1 MARPTPG
8 RMSYSPWSVDIFDVD
23 SEIDRL
29 IRAQGWVGFGIY
41 FALCQRAYGTGGYF
55 YKWGYADAD
64 MIARRLPGS
73 VGPETVIQTVN
84 LCFKLGLF
92 DRGSFDRDGVLTS
105 RGIQRRYA
113 AAMLKDPCK
122 IANRDYW
129 LLAENGNADSAVSQT
144 QKNREASGLISYTQN
159 AEISTENGISG
170 QKRGNAAP
178 PKPPKE
184 DKKEKERKENKKE
197 ERAPAGLPPTSEL
210 LSGGELGG
218 EGWMRAMKDAGM
230 EATGR
235 ARKLLSQLAA
245 RYGDAETCTCIRIAA
260 AQGRPGPDYVCGIAR
275 RRAEEGQTG
284 KPYPPP
290 ANTRP
295 ARHLAKHDYGQRT
308 YDPGELDALF
318 YDIMSDGEA
327 EGTGKKEGLT

>member
-8 RMSYSPWSVDIFDVD
+8 RLSYSPWSVDIFDVD
-23 SEIDRL
+23 GKIDRL

-113 AAMLKDPCK
+113 AAMLKDPYK
-122 IANRDYW
+122 SAKRDYW
-129 LLAENGNADSAVSQT
+129 LLGEDGNADSVVSQT
-144 QKNREASGLISYTQN
+144 QKIRKSSGLISCTQN
-159 AEISTENGISG
+159 AEIPTESGISG
-170 QKRGNAAP
+170 QEQGETT
-178 PKPPKE
+178 PPKE
-184 DKKEKERKENKKE
+184 EKKEKEIKEKKK
-197 ERAPAGLPPTSEL
+197 ERAPAGLPDIPTPL
-210 LSGGELGG
+210 LVG
-218 EGWMRAMKDAGM
+218 EGWMQAMRDAGM
-230 EATGR
+230 EATTR
-235 ARKLLSQLAA
+235 AQRLVGQLAA
-245 RYGDAETCTCIRIAA
+245 RYGDAEACTCIRIAA
-260 AQGRPGPDYVCGIAR
+260 AQGRLGPDYVCGIAR

-290 ANTRP
+290 RSTRP
-295 ARHLAKHDYGQRT
+295 ARHVAKHDYEQRT
-308 YDPGELDALF
+308 YSPDALDALF
-318 YDIMSDGEA
+318 YDVMADEP